1 MAQSTPVA
9 NTPPALPPL
18 LWELVEF
25 TAADQPPLP
34 VAQPASYTVQ
44 FLPEGKVGVR
54 ADCNQLLGDYSA
66 TAGEIDVTL
75 RVSTLALCPPESHAT
90 QFQALLEAATRH
102 ELDPDGNLLLT
113 GDAGQLLL
121 RPSLFGVTW
130 EWREFQGGD
139 DTIVTPRNPRAYT
152 LTFRPDGKLAIGA
165 DCNRA
170 MGSFTADPPRIDI
183 KVAGVTRR
191 LCPPGTLMDR
201 YLADLE
207 EVSSYV
213 FRDGELFLALPMDAG
228 IMAFTPRY
236 IAPDPA
242 TPGAG

>member
-54 ADCNQLLGDYSA
+54 
-66 TAGEIDVTL
+66 
-75 RVSTLALCPPESHAT
+75 
-90 QFQALLEAATRH
+90 
-102 ELDPDGNLLLT
+102 
-113 GDAGQLLL
+113 
-121 RPSLFGVTW
+121 
-130 EWREFQGGD
+130 
-139 DTIVTPRNPRAYT
+139 
-152 LTFRPDGKLAIGA
+152 A